1 MKYGVKLRLR
11 RLFLFAVL
19 VAAAVLGYAYV
30 NEADSAKTY
39 VSRAAVSRMTAL
51 LKYTQTVCETSE
63 VNLPEDVEAD
73 AWYAPY
79 VKVALDEGYFTTENN
94 KFYPMK
100 LVTKAEAAY
109 IASKLKVDSSKLGID
124 IYTEDTQALIEA
136 SDWMK
141 IYEAAAGNT
150 GGLEIK
156 DVTVVSTSAK
166 SSELKAWY
174 CSTDAGELYFPG
186 FALDRL
192 DGRTVRVAVREN
204 VAAAVLSEKET
215 AAGKTS
221 GASGTAEAFNEQN
234 HSESDGVKAVFEPM
248 IRVILNRD
256 DFSGVVHGGVSLVSD
271 SPVTMRCGALA
282 ETVEAG
288 KQLDFYPAD
297 NYFKDGGEVT
307 LETDGGK
314 ITVTSLNR
322 NHGHPS
328 YRGKIHLSAGEG
340 GLYIVNELPLE
351 QYLYGVV
358 PSEMP
363 VTGGKE
369 ALKVQ
374 AVCARSFAYK
384 SMSEKTAYAGYGAD
398 VDDSTS
404 CQVYNNAPEDE
415 TACAAVDETAGEL
428 LYGDGAPVK
437 AYFFS
442 TSCGVT
448 SNAGDVWLSS
458 PDISYLS
465 AGLQDAVVSGD
476 GTQAV
481 SVPNNAAPDLSDEAA
496 FRLFIDDTQ
505 NRDYYEKDS
514 PLFRWYVH
522 LEPEDIKTE
531 IENPAAVNVNERGS
545 SGVVKKLTVS
555 DASGNMVTL
564 AGEYSIRKALS
575 VAGKTIECGDGTK
588 VTNQTMLPSGYF
600 YVDANEG
607 GFDIYGGGFGHGVG
621 MSQNGVISMTKRGMD
636 YKAVLAHYFKGTTLQ
651 KAR

>member
-150 GGLEIK
+150 GELEIK
-156 DVTVVSTSAK
+156 DVTVASTSAK

-215 AAGKTS
+215 AAGKNS

-448 SNAGDVWLSS
+448 R
-458 PDISYLS
+458 I
-465 AGLQDAVVSGD
+465 
-476 GTQAV
+476 
-481 SVPNNAAPDLSDEAA
+481 
-496 FRLFIDDTQ
+496 
-505 NRDYYEKDS
+505 
-514 PLFRWYVH
+514 
-522 LEPEDIKTE
+522 
-531 IENPAAVNVNERGS
+531 
-545 SGVVKKLTVS
+545 
-555 DASGNMVTL
+555 
-564 AGEYSIRKALS
+564 
-575 VAGKTIECGDGTK
+575 
-588 VTNQTMLPSGYF
+588 
-600 YVDANEG
+600 
-607 GFDIYGGGFGHGVG
+607 
-621 MSQNGVISMTKRGMD
+621 
-636 YKAVLAHYFKGTTLQ
+636 
-651 KAR
+651 

>member
-1 MKYGVKLRLR
+1 
-11 RLFLFAVL
+11 
-19 VAAAVLGYAYV
+19 
-30 NEADSAKTY
+30 
-39 VSRAAVSRMTAL
+39 
-51 LKYTQTVCETSE
+51 
-63 VNLPEDVEAD
+63 
-73 AWYAPY
+73 
-79 VKVALDEGYFTTENN
+79 
-94 KFYPMK
+94 
-100 LVTKAEAAY
+100 
-109 IASKLKVDSSKLGID
+109 
-124 IYTEDTQALIEA
+124 
-136 SDWMK
+136 
-141 IYEAAAGNT
+141 
-150 GGLEIK
+150 
-156 DVTVVSTSAK
+156 
-166 SSELKAWY
+166 
-174 CSTDAGELYFPG
+174 
-186 FALDRL
+186 
-192 DGRTVRVAVREN
+192 
-204 VAAAVLSEKET
+204 
-215 AAGKTS
+215 
-221 GASGTAEAFNEQN
+221 
-234 HSESDGVKAVFEPM
+234 
-248 IRVILNRD
+248 
-256 DFSGVVHGGVSLVSD
+256 
-271 SPVTMRCGALA
+271 
-282 ETVEAG
+282 
-288 KQLDFYPAD
+288 
-297 NYFKDGGEVT
+297 
-307 LETDGGK
+307 
-314 ITVTSLNR
+314 
-322 NHGHPS
+322 
-328 YRGKIHLSAGEG
+328 
-340 GLYIVNELPLE
+340 
-351 QYLYGVV
+351 
-358 PSEMP
+358 MP

-564 AGEYSIRKALS
+564 AGEYSIRKACCCDVTCHCS
-575 VAGKTIECGDGTK
+575 DGRR
-588 VTNQTMLPSGYF
+588 
-600 YVDANEG
+600 DE
-607 GFDIYGGGFGHGVG
+607 
-621 MSQNGVISMTKRGMD
+621 
-636 YKAVLAHYFKGTTLQ
+636 
-651 KAR
+651 